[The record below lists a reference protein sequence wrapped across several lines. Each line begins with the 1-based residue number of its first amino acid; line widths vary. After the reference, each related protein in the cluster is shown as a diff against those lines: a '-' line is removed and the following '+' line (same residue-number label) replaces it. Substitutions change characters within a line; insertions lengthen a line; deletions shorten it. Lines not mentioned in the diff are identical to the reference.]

1 VPARRQKARAG
12 AVAISARQTT
22 MRDALLL
29 LSLVT
34 TSTHALLQPVKRRPP
49 IAAARAVDSA
59 TPRPLKSSDKMV
71 KPIVDEDSFLA
82 AMAQSAGDRVVAIK
96 FYASWC
102 RACKSIAPRFERL
115 ARDYDGEAAFFE
127 IEFASNKD
135 LCRRLE
141 IKKLPCVQRAG
152 RVLLAGASSTR
163 VEESYLHSTDASSA
177 RLCLDACRGGAISL
191 RPMRPRRV
199 EGGEPRPWRAS
210 RGSGAASRSFEGGR
224 PSKRPLLEE
233 RRRLFDARRQGRA
246 TAGRH
251 RFFRGSDGCIDTVMC
266 GPSKFPEVKV
276 ALEKHI
282 HHDVPYEYTD
292 VSSHYDD

>member
-1 VPARRQKARAG
+1 
-12 AVAISARQTT
+12 

-141 IKKLPCVQRAG
+141 IKKLPCVQ
-152 RVLLAGASSTR
+152 
-163 VEESYLHSTDASSA
+163 
-177 RLCLDACRGGAISL
+177 
-191 RPMRPRRV
+191 
-199 EGGEPRPWRAS
+199 
-210 RGSGAASRSFEGGR
+210 
-224 PSKRPLLEE
+224 
-233 RRRLFDARRQGRA
+233 
-246 TAGRH
+246 
-251 RFFRGSDGCIDTVMC
+251 FFRGSDGCIDTVMC